1 MTVIFLRTV
10 LFYFGVTAVMRLM
23 GKRQIGELCLPE
35 FVAAVML
42 SEIATLAVTDRDIPF
57 THGAVPL
64 ITLSALEVITAY
76 VCKKIPRLRKL
87 VYGEPIVLA
96 EDGKICEKAL
106 DKTRITADEVIA
118 AVRNAGYA
126 KAENAGCVILEQN
139 GQISVIA
146 RERDSPLT
154 FAGAGKIEPDGGA
167 ELNVMTEGEINGHFA
182 RTRGVDEKMIEAELK
197 KRNLNAKD
205 CVFVLVDRAGNIKT
219 VLKEGKK

>member
-57 THGAVPL
+57 MHGAAPL
-64 ITLSALEVITAY
+64 MTLSALEVITAY
-76 VCKKIPRLRKL
+76 ACKKIPKLRKL
-87 VYGEPIVLA
+87 IYGEPIVLA

-106 DKTRITADEVIA
+106 DKARITADEVIA

-126 KAENAGCVILEQN
+126 KAESAGCVILEQN

-146 RERDSPLT
+146 RECDSPLT
-154 FAGAGKIEPDGGA
+154 FAGAGRSAPDGGA
-167 ELNVMTEGEINGHFA
+167 ELNVMTEGEINDHFA
-182 RTRGVDEKMIEAELK
+182 RTRGVDEKMIETELK
-197 KRNLNAKD
+197 KRGLRAKD
-205 CVFVLVDRAGNIKT
+205 CVFVLVDRAGNIKP
-219 VLKEGKK
+219 VQKEGKK